1 MGIIAYCLQID
12 PLQET
17 TQGGLAIPAS
27 RFFFYQFLIVSTVT
41 RFKST
46 GWIYLSHSLPLSF
59 CHSGEIQGG
68 QWQDLRRSAWL
79 CCWSPPGD
87 QSIVKWSWN
96 EWRFSQTW
104 FLNYLPLS
112 NCLHFVLSHRW
123 PPRRTQAIPAKLLKT
138 LFSSNK
144 KISSWVPL
152 KLLKVATESNC
163 QWRKNGEAQKLE
175 KELGLCPIKGLK

>member
-1 MGIIAYCLQID
+1 MKFAIRNSQFIILLLLDLSAHFYVLFAILTFLRSVMGIIAYCLQID

-17 TQGGLAIPAS
+17 TQGGLAIPAL
-27 RFFFYQFLIVSTVT
+27 RFFFYQFLIVSVT

-79 CCWSPPGD
+79 CCWSPPRD

-123 PPRRTQAIPAKLLKT
+123 PPRRTQAIPAKLVKKPF
-138 LFSSNK
+138 LF
-144 KISSWVPL
+144 
-152 KLLKVATESNC
+152 
-163 QWRKNGEAQKLE
+163 Q
-175 KELGLCPIKGLK
+175 

>member
-1 MGIIAYCLQID
+1 MSWESSHIVYKLILF
-12 PLQET
+12 QET
-17 TQGGLAIPAS
+17 TQGGLAIPAL
-27 RFFFYQFLIVSTVT
+27 RVFYQFLIVSTVT

-123 PPRRTQAIPAKLLKT
+123 PPRRTQAIHAKLLKT
-138 LFSSNK
+138 LFSSNRK
-144 KISSWVPL
+144 KYLHGFHWNCW
-152 KLLKVATESNC
+152 KLRRNQIV
-163 QWRKNGEAQKLE
+163 NGERM
-175 KELGLCPIKGLK
+175 GRRRNLKRN